1 MKLCLRAICSEDI
14 PRESG
19 KGDERH
25 DGEEEE
31 ENQRCYFM

>member
-1 MKLCLRAICSEDI
+1 MKLYLRAICSEGI
-14 PRESG
+14 PGETG

-25 DGEEEE
+25 DSEEEE